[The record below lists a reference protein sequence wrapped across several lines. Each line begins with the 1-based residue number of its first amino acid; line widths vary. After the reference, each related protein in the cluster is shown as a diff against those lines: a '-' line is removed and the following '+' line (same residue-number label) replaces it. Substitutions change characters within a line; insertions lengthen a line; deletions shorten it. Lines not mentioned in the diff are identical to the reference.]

1 MVSPGSNTGAAVKL
15 SALELPMADEFSVS
29 GVRVSEPAASA
40 APALVCYASDGISA
54 RCGR

>member
-40 APALVCYASDGISA
+40 ALVCYASDGNSA